1 MSINIAD
8 YTNTPP
14 TYRYAVTSTPEYA
27 RSSLDQLYLHNFIND
42 VLQEYMW
49 TKRSLELGRLDKKTK
64 EFLPLIFFC
73 CFLFFVFSWQKKT
86 THFAKN
92 KTWTALIS

>member
-42 VLQEYMW
+42 VLQEYM
-49 TKRSLELGRLDKKTK
+49 
-64 EFLPLIFFC
+64 
-73 CFLFFVFSWQKKT
+73 
-86 THFAKN
+86 
-92 KTWTALIS
+92 